1 MSWFLCLFSVSLC
14 GGNGLGGQW
23 QCGTYPGLLQAKMML
38 LTIIYRLLPPSLL
51 FPLLCVICDIYQS
64 PMMWDSLW
72 GRRAE
77 GFKQVEETQRER
89 LLFGELGDPSLTA
102 VNEVPKGGL
111 ESPLPNP
118 Q

>member
-77 GFKQVEETQRER
+77 GFKQVKETLWVSSWKR
-89 LLFGELGDPSLTA
+89 LLFGVLRDPSLTA
-102 VNEVPKGGL
+102 VNDLCVRAL
-111 ESPLPNP
+111 
-118 Q
+118 